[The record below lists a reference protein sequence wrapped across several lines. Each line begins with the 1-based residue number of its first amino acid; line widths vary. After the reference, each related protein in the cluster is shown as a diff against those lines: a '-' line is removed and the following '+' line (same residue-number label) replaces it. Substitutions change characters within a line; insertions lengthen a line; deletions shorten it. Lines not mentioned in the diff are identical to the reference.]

1 MQNNNPL
8 NRFKMELIQTTTR
21 TIHQVRAEQN
31 GWKLIASVTIENGKV
46 TNIDGSAAYGE
57 EKDGM
62 TPYNEMTSFYG
73 RKEGD
78 TLRMTYNFRHE
89 DADVCNILRAM
100 VDAIIARYE

>member
-1 MQNNNPL
+1 
-8 NRFKMELIQTTTR
+8 MELLETGKKE
-21 TIHQVRAEQN
+21 IHNVNANEN
-31 GWKLIASVTIENGKV
+31 GWKLRASVTIENDKV

-57 EKDGM
+57 EKYGM

-73 RKEGD
+73 RREGD

-89 DADVCNILRAM
+89 DADVCNLLRAM